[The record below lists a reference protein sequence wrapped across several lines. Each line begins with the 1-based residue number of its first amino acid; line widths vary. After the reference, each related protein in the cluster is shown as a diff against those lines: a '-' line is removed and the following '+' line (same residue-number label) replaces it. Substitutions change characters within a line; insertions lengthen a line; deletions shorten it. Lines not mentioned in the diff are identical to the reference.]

1 MEEKSLKKLE
11 DLLKIIDEGVTK
23 EQFEKSFTQVIELV
37 IKIEKRTSDAVERLE
52 QTYRTLIA
60 HQKSNDEGRFNTLKG
75 QVDKVFVEE
84 RLNEMKQS
92 IDKKI
97 ASVKDG
103 KTPTSEE
110 ITSLIKPLIPKPEK
124 GDRGNDGK
132 PFSKQDMEN
141 IIKPYMV
148 DFDERLK
155 QSSARTAAIAR
166 GGGRKVPIVRRINLT
181 SQVDGSTTT
190 FTVPKDTVKVLG
202 VWGTSFPI
210 TFDEADFSLS
220 GTTLTIN
227 TEAPASGQTLIA
239 LVETLFYA

>member
-1 MEEKSLKKLE
+1 MEEKNLKKLE
-11 DLLKIIDEGVTK
+11 ELLKVIDEGVTK
-23 EQFEKSFTQVIELV
+23 EDFVNSFEKVVALV
-37 IKIEKRTSDAVERLE
+37 LKNEKQLKEAIERLE
-52 QTYRTLIA
+52 TTYAKLIER
-60 HQKSNDEGRFNTLKG
+60 QKSDDDTRFSTLKG
-75 QVDKVFVEE
+75 QVDKVFVED
-84 RLNEMKQS
+84 RINEMKQT

-110 ITSLIKPLIPKPEK
+110 IVSLMKPLIPKPEK
-124 GDRGNDGK
+124 GDRGDDGK

-141 IIKPYMV
+141 IIKPYMA

-181 SQVDGSTTT
+181 SQVNGVTTT
-190 FTVPKDTVKVLG
+190 FTVPKDTVRILG

-227 TEAPASGQTLIA
+227 TEAPASGQTLVA